1 MKYIKILL
9 ILSLLFI
16 SGCSKRSENVLSYK
30 NDKCV
35 VYYPD
40 NNEVIKEY
48 AYSLCSD
55 GEKNTYDFK
64 VEEKGEFLIVKYEN
78 KSFYVN
84 DDYSDIELEVI
95 NNKQDLLDHLRYM
108 MKVDDLDIAYTSDY
122 MLDTNIDSFNFDEI
136 NISIN
141 DDELIFNIS
150 KYNYDLHMDLRY
162 CQKIVGRDFGVK
174 DEEYIKQRYI
184 NPNRKMVCLTYDDGP
199 YNYVENKILDVMEK
213 YDARC
218 TFYHVGNR
226 YNEDNLSS
234 VSRGI
239 ELGIEYGSH
248 TEDHSNLNKLS
259 NSEAINIIKEP
270 VNYIKDKL
278 GYEMKTYRPPY
289 GSVNEDILDDIDMV
303 AILWNVDS
311 RDWANRDE
319 YITYDNVMEY
329 VSNNDVVLMHS
340 LYESSASAT
349 ERLVP
354 DLIDEGYQLITVSE
368 LLDILNIGDKYFY
381 GK

>member
-1 MKYIKILL
+1 MKYINILL
-9 ILSLLFI
+9 IMSLLFI
-16 SGCSKRSENVLSYK
+16 SGCSKRPENVLSYK

-35 VYYPD
+35 VYYPV
-40 NNEVIKEY
+40 NNEEIKEY

-108 MKVDDLDIAYTSDY
+108 MKEDDIDIAYTSDY

-141 DDELIFNIS
+141 DDELIFNIP

>member
-1 MKYIKILL
+1 ML
-9 ILSLLFI
+9 
-16 SGCSKRSENVLSYK
+16 
-30 NDKCV
+30 
-35 VYYPD
+35 
-40 NNEVIKEY
+40 
-48 AYSLCSD
+48 YS
-55 GEKNTYDFK
+55 
-64 VEEKGEFLIVKYEN
+64 FLQFV
-78 KSFYVN
+78 
-84 DDYSDIELEVI
+84 
-95 NNKQDLLDHLRYM
+95 LLDHLRYM

-122 MLDTNIDSFNFDEI
+122 MLDTNIDSFDFDEI

-141 DDELIFNIS
+141 DDELIFNIP

-270 VNYIKDKL
+270 VDYIKDKL